1 MDHFGPRLVCNL
13 LNIGPCRLQWNRMI
27 DVLNTEIP
35 FGAITSK
42 KILRPFQILGAL
54 VHALCSRQ
62 DSKL

>member
-13 LNIGPCRLQWNRMI
+13 LNTEPCKLQWNIMT

-54 VHALCSRQ
+54 VHALCSSQ